1 MNILVTGGAGFIGS
15 HLTETFLAL
24 GHSVFVVDN
33 LSTGAK
39 KNIPE
44 GAEFFENSFDD
55 PAVRSLLK
63 QIKMDAISHHRRSD
77 RCQKIGQRPGR
88 GYYLGC
94 LRLRKTFS
102 MGRGKAVSIISCSP
116 QAEVRFTEN
125 RNSIP
130 QTNITGYVPILPY
143 GINKWILERYL
154 YYFSRQSSMTYCAL
168 RYANVYG
175 PRQNHNSEA
184 GVAAIFTNK
193 MLQNHQA
200 VINGTGEQTRD
211 YVYISDVVAA
221 NVQVFEQR
229 YHGELNIGTGT
240 ETSVNEL
247 YEHLKILTKGDKDKQ
262 YGPAKAGEQF
272 RSVLSCDKARQKIQ
286 WSPTVSLREGLKKTV
301 DYLSECYDS
310 IGTGGNNE

>member
-63 QIKMDAISHHRRSD
+63 QIKMDAISHHAAQIDVRKSVKDPAVDITLDVLGSVKLFQWAVESSVDYIMLASSGGAIYGEQEQYPADEYHR
-77 RCQKIGQRPGR
+77 IRPD
-88 GYYLGC
+88 
-94 LRLRKTFS
+94 S
-102 MGRGKAVSIISCSP
+102 
-116 QAEVRFTEN
+116 
-125 RNSIP
+125 
-130 QTNITGYVPILPY
+130 PY

-301 DYLSECYDS
+301 DYFSECYDS